1 MTKQN
6 LEKIRQEAYERM
18 VRKNIQKEAQK
29 PDVEKVVQKIS
40 EIVSP
45 LEKLLKD
52 IK

>member
-29 PDVEKVVQKIS
+29 PDVEKWFKKFQK
-40 EIVSP
+40 
-45 LEKLLKD
+45 LFHHLRNF
-52 IK
+52 